1 MIILHQ
7 QNIFTEITYQKEEEF
22 ENDIVKQAPKLF
34 GEKTVYID
42 AKKKIGTRAIGNTI
56 PDGYLFD
63 FRDKKNPEF
72 YVVEVELSKHDFYRH
87 IFPQITKFFG
97 FFKNPKSQADLIE
110 KIHAQISEDTELSN
124 QFRKH
129 IGDKELFKFCKD
141 TIENSH
147 NVLLIIDRLK
157 KELPDIIDIYT
168 DTWGKMLKVM
178 EIKKCVYKKEELFI
192 IEPEFADL
200 EDSTIHN
207 FDSEEEVI
215 ITEAFHMEGVE
226 EKTKELYYELK
237 TQLKGR
243 YPELIFNPKKY
254 YIGIRD
260 RKNIA
265 FVKFRKKKLSIVVLQ
280 PYDSVIEKINKNKV
294 RELSESVQRYWN
306 GSSCEVQLE
315 NNAIL
320 NVLVELILE
329 CANKDEID

>member
-1 MIILHQ
+1 MILL
-7 QNIFTEITYQKEEEF
+7 QKEKLFREFSYTKEEDF
-22 ENDIVKQAPKLF
+22 EKDIVKQAPLLF
-34 GEKTVYID
+34 GSKSVYID
-42 AKKKIGTRAIGNTI
+42 AKKKIGARAIGNTI

-72 YVVEVELSKHDFYRH
+72 YIIEVELSTHDFYRH

-97 FFKNPKSQADLIE
+97 FFKNSKSQADLIE
-110 KIHAQISEDTELSN
+110 KIYRQVVEDEDLIA

-178 EIKKCVYKKEELFI
+178 EVKKCFYKTEELFMV
-192 IEPEFADL
+192 EPEFNDL
-200 EDSTIHN
+200 EDSTIHA

-215 ITEAFHMEGVE
+215 ITEGFHMQGVE
-226 EKTKELYYELK
+226 EKTKVLYALLK
-237 TQLKGR
+237 EQLLR
-243 YPELIFNPKKY
+243 LQPDLIFNPKKY

-260 RKNIA
+260 SKNIA
-265 FVKFRKKKLSIVVLQ
+265 FVKFRKKKLSIVILK
-280 PYDSVIEKINKNKV
+280 PYEEVIEKIPKSKV

-306 GSSCEVQLE
+306 GTSCEVQME
-315 NNAIL
+315 NDAIMST
-320 NVLVELILE
+320 VVSFILDSCNTKE
-329 CANKDEID
+329 E